1 MELENSTETMKKR
14 ILYFILFASIF
25 SSSSLLIASGKP
37 KERKSAPLHA
47 RLTPAFAAN
56 TVSDSDDKLYT
67 STQMEISNIYPNP
80 AHDVVKFSYTLLEPT
95 LKAKITIRN
104 VLGSVIAEEELSHEM
119 RQLDIQV
126 NEYAAGMY
134 FYTLSI
140 NSKSVITKKFLVKR

>member
-1 MELENSTETMKKR
+1 MKKR

-25 SSSSLLIASGKP
+25 SSSSLLIASNKP
-37 KERKSAPLHA
+37 KGRADKDGALQTVV
-47 RLTPAFAAN
+47 TPAFAVNA
-56 TVSDSDDKLYT
+56 VSDSDDKLYS

-104 VLGSVIAEEELSHEM
+104 VLGSVIAEEELSHET

-126 NEYAAGMY
+126 NEYSAGMY